1 MEALM
6 DLEKLR
12 LARSL
17 YYQCLGEL
25 FVFSFSEERLSKLQ
39 EYLKTMQEC
48 LFDENLKSNFD
59 ILLKHLDDE
68 NSIQAFFKEYDLLF
82 LSLKNSIPTTFSY
95 IEEGFENSKALLNV
109 RQILAKST
117 IRRNEKI
124 FKEAEDSVGF
134 CFVLMSEFLKNKED
148 ELAKALFEKVINQSI
163 DEFLMLIFSNSK
175 AKLYKEI
182 ANIAAQFIE
191 FERYCFELEKPTIK
205 PSKKV
210 QNDLSRSEFLRRE
223 ANKQRRSR
231 EKSQGI
237 S

>member
-1 MEALM
+1 MGALM

-95 IEEGFENSKALLNV
+95 IEEGFENSNPLLCV
-109 RQILAKST
+109 RQILVKSK
-117 IRRNEKI
+117 IRRNEKF

>member
-1 MEALM
+1 MGALM

-95 IEEGFENSKALLNV
+95 IEEGFENSNPLLCV
-109 RQILAKST
+109 RQILVKSK
-117 IRRNEKI
+117 IRRNEKF
-124 FKEAEDSVGF
+124 FKESEDSVGF
-134 CFVLMSEFLKNKED
+134 CFILMSEFLKNKED
-148 ELAKALFEKVINQSI
+148 ELAKALFEKVINQGI

>member
-1 MEALM
+1 M

-12 LARSL
+12 LAISL

-25 FVFSFSEERLSKLQ
+25 FVFSFSENRLCNLKA
-39 EYLKTMQEC
+39 YLEAMQEG
-48 LFDENLKSNFD
+48 LFDESLRTSFE
-59 ILLKHLDDE
+59 ILLRNLQDAQDL
-68 NSIQAFFKEYDLLF
+68 QAFYKEYDELF
-82 LSLKNSIPTTFSY
+82 LALKNTIPMTFSY

>member
-1 MEALM
+1 M

-95 IEEGFENSKALLNV
+95 IEEGFENSNPLLCV
-109 RQILAKST
+109 RQILVKSK
-117 IRRNEKI
+117 IRRNEKF
-124 FKEAEDSVGF
+124 FKESEDSVGF
-134 CFVLMSEFLKNKED
+134 CLLLMSEFLRQNED
-148 ELAKALFEKVINQSI
+148 DLAKELFEKVINKSI
-163 DEFLMLIFSNSK
+163 DEFLGDVFMNK
-175 AKLYKEI
+175 NANLYKEI
-182 ANIAAQFIE
+182 ASIAMAFME
-191 FERYCFELEKPTIK
+191 FERLCFEVEKTCK
-205 PSKKV
+205 
-210 QNDLSRSEFLRRE
+210 
-223 ANKQRRSR
+223 NKF
-231 EKSQGI
+231 
-237 S
+237 

>member
-1 MEALM
+1 M
-6 DLEKLR
+6 
-12 LARSL
+12 
-17 YYQCLGEL
+17 
-25 FVFSFSEERLSKLQ
+25 
-39 EYLKTMQEC
+39 
-48 LFDENLKSNFD
+48 
-59 ILLKHLDDE
+59 
-68 NSIQAFFKEYDLLF
+68 
-82 LSLKNSIPTTFSY
+82 TFSY

-182 ANIAAQFIE
+182 ANIVAQFIE

>member
-1 MEALM
+1 M

-25 FVFSFSEERLSKLQ
+25 FVFSFSENRLCNLKA
-39 EYLKTMQEC
+39 YLEAMQEG
-48 LFDENLKSNFD
+48 LFDESLRTSFE
-59 ILLKHLDDE
+59 ILLRNLQDLQDVQDL
-68 NSIQAFFKEYDLLF
+68 QAFYKEYDELF
-82 LSLKNSIPTTFSY
+82 LALKNTIPMTFSY

-223 ANKQRRSR
+223 VNKQRRSR

>member
-1 MEALM
+1 MGALM

-95 IEEGFENSKALLNV
+95 IEEGFENSNPLLCV
-109 RQILAKST
+109 RQILVKSK
-117 IRRNEKI
+117 IRRNEKF
-124 FKEAEDSVGF
+124 FKESEDSVGF